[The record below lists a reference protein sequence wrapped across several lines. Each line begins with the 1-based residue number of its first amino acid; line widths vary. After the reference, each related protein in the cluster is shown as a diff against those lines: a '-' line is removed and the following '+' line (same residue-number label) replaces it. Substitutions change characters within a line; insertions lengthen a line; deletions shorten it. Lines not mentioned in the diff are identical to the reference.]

1 MKTGTILLA
10 IAILFSSL
18 QPARSQLGNI
28 LNKAKEAT
36 KSAASKTKET
46 SSNEPAKQQAP
57 SKIVKTEIGNPKDID
72 PVIGVSI
79 SKLQKSYG
87 TIDLGVYLNAGEK
100 EPMYFYNGSAL
111 SEPYLQQLRT
121 LLSYMYPSGN
131 TTYPFLF
138 KYENSGDRVLPAENM
153 IHIMFAAYR
162 GAPKELYAM
171 LLEGRA
177 VLKGMADGSIY
188 SDFRNTNTIL
198 AKLERENDAL
208 IMVYNF
214 DVDNK
219 YLSLG
224 YGYHEV
230 IVKNSLNNVRT
241 LEERITNWKNEEAR
255 LMALYREN
263 VTFSSV
269 KEFLVGWLNSIKV
282 LHQNGH
288 VPIAAYL
295 SYQIDIAADDF
306 KNHPKK
312 KVENEEYH
320 KILSTYEDLSKNS
333 FPSWRKETNEKWI
346 EVCNHLK
353 KEMKIEDNDVLPKAA
368 ISNPK
373 LEAEMIAIAKTIYDD
388 GRVPVKAIIKNP
400 DWGYDRDGF
409 GKIIDRFQT
418 AYIIFKMTDG
428 THKMVDIGFKQMYNG
443 SAYGKT
449 QLRGIGLL
457 NKTVS
462 YK

>member
-1 MKTGTILLA
+1 MT
-10 IAILFSSL
+10 
-18 QPARSQLGNI
+18 
-28 LNKAKEAT
+28 
-36 KSAASKTKET
+36 
-46 SSNEPAKQQAP
+46 
-57 SKIVKTEIGNPKDID
+57 
-72 PVIGVSI
+72 
-79 SKLQKSYG
+79 
-87 TIDLGVYLNAGEK
+87 
-100 EPMYFYNGSAL
+100 
-111 SEPYLQQLRT
+111 LR
-121 LLSYMYPSGN
+121 
-131 TTYPFLF
+131 
-138 KYENSGDRVLPAENM
+138 
-153 IHIMFAAYR
+153 II
-162 GAPKELYAM
+162 
-171 LLEGRA
+171 
-177 VLKGMADGSIY
+177 
-188 SDFRNTNTIL
+188 
-198 AKLERENDAL
+198 
-208 IMVYNF
+208 
-214 DVDNK
+214 
-219 YLSLG
+219 
-224 YGYHEV
+224 
-230 IVKNSLNNVRT
+230 
-241 LEERITNWKNEEAR
+241 
-255 LMALYREN
+255 
-263 VTFSSV
+263 
-269 KEFLVGWLNSIKV
+269 
-282 LHQNGH
+282 Q
-288 VPIAAYL
+288 
-295 SYQIDIAADDF
+295 
-306 KNHPKK
+306 KK

-333 FPSWRKETNEKWI
+333 FPSWRKETKEKWI